1 MTVTN
6 QTNAFRAWL
15 KTAAGYGYLTQFVS
29 IMARRGRLVAS
40 GAGAGQSAWAERVV
54 DQRQD
59 MLQDL
64 SHDFLLF
71 LLDIWLTSATRNPEI
86 SRLFLTGAYRRVLE
100 LAWNRYLW
108 RQQDQAR
115 SKQANPRGYLY
126 RRLRE
131 LLNSAPHYTMT
142 TNAQGLLCY
151 HPVAD
156 PGAGDIEAATN
167 HHEILHYSDW
177 PPPPPLA
184 GQSPEKYLFSGQ
196 WLAATA
202 EFFWIEAGQRIGTP
216 IAMPIRELCR
226 YLAAHHPWLNNPQ
239 PQSSDEADLTDRLAD
254 PHGTP
259 EQQIQRHDDLRTIT
273 ALAAQLVATWPAEQ
287 QQVFALRLADLPAM
301 TFREISEHL
310 GFADHN
316 RSYSLYQQATRSLQ
330 RFTATWPGPPLTEL
344 PREVAEVFIDEM
356 KRLCKNS
363 GN

>member
-15 KTAAGYGYLTQFVS
+15 ETSAGYEYLTQFVA
-29 IMARRGRLVAS
+29 IMARRGRLVATGS
-40 GAGAGQSAWAERVV
+40 GAGQSAWAERVV

-71 LLDIWLTSATRNPEI
+71 LFDIWLRSATRNPEI

-108 RQQDQAR
+108 HQQDKAR

-131 LLNSAPHYTMT
+131 LLSSDPQYTVT
-142 TNAQGLLCY
+142 TDAQGLLCY

-156 PGAGDIEAATN
+156 PGAGDIKPITE
-167 HHEILHYSDW
+167 HHETLRYSDW
-177 PPPPPLA
+177 PPPPPQA
-184 GQSPEKYLFSGQ
+184 GQSPERYLFSGP
-196 WLAATA
+196 WLVTTA
-202 EFFWIEAGQRIGTP
+202 KIFWLEAVQRIGRP
-216 IAMPIRELCR
+216 VAMPIREMCR

-239 PQSSDEADLTDRLAD
+239 LQSSDETGLGDRLAD

-259 EQQIQRHDDLRTIT
+259 EEQIQRHDELRTIT
-273 ALAAQLVATWPAEQ
+273 ALAAQLAATWSAEQ
-287 QQVFALRLADLPAM
+287 QLVFALRLADLPAM
-301 TFREISEHL
+301 SFREISEHL

-316 RSYSLYQQATRSLQ
+316 RAYSLYQQATRSLQ
-330 RFTATWPGPPLTEL
+330 RFTSTWPGPPLAEL